1 MTASTNNKL
10 LAAAAV
16 AACAAVLWLATS
28 IHAKRKIY
36 EIDPTIASPQYRTD
50 AARAIDAY
58 ENLMQRYMD
67 ITENNLIG
75 IAADVRNIVAQL
87 NSIDAQLAQLSARMA
102 RIEKA
107 LQSKKLAART
117 NKRTRSTLPHKVQ
130 DQKDTPPV
138 R

>member
-1 MTASTNNKL
+1 MTAGTNNKL
-10 LAAAAV
+10 LAVAAV
-16 AACAAVLWLATS
+16 AACAAMLTLATS

-36 EIDPTIASPQYRTD
+36 EIDPTIASPEYRTD

-75 IAADVRNIVAQL
+75 IAADVRNIVEKL
-87 NSIDAQLAQLSARMA
+87 DSIDAQLAQLSARMA

-107 LQSKKLAART
+107 LKIKAGQAKKQRQAAAT
-117 NKRTRSTLPHKVQ
+117 ISN
-130 DQKDTPPV
+130 
-138 R
+138 

>member
-1 MTASTNNKL
+1 MTAGTNNKL

-16 AACAAVLWLATS
+16 VACAAVLWLATS

-36 EIDPTIASPQYRTD
+36 EIDSTIASPGYRTD

-75 IAADVRNIVAQL
+75 IAADVRNIAEKL
-87 NSIDAQLAQLSARMA
+87 DSIDAQLAQLSARMT

-107 LQSKKLAART
+107 LKIKDGQSKRQRQAAAT
-117 NKRTRSTLPHKVQ
+117 ISN
-130 DQKDTPPV
+130 
-138 R
+138 